1 MTTRTGASS
10 RFLPAKSFLLAC
22 VSLSLLAPAC
32 LAAPA
37 KAVPEPKVIRWIVA
51 HDRGNSFFTG
61 LLDRFAADVAK
72 RSEGALKVEYLQSKA
87 SDTSLDEDAY
97 QKVIEGAADMSQLDA
112 SRAGSPVFQAPMLF
126 RNYDHAEVVFEG
138 PVGKKFLNE
147 VATDSQGRLEG
158 LAFTYSG
165 GYRILVGSR
174 AIHQLS
180 DIKGAKMRRNT
191 GPARF
196 MGELGASLVDL
207 GAESRERPIQGILQG
222 KLDLEETEVNRLA
235 IVGQDHPEILKS
247 LSYINLTRHRM
258 YVTSIVANVK
268 FLKSLPVAQR
278 RMLEQEIKDLSA
290 AERKLSV
297 DLEARNIKA
306 LQAGG
311 ATIVTLPDSERTKLA
326 QAASSFLKKFPELAA
341 SVKDIQ
347 AVPDTRLARQ

>member
-1 MTTRTGASS
+1 MTTRTAAGS
-10 RFLPAKSFLLAC
+10 RFLSANAFLQAC

-32 LAAPA
+32 LAAPS
-37 KAVPEPKVIRWIVA
+37 KAAPKPRVIKWIVA

-72 RSEGALKVEYLQSKA
+72 KSEGALKVEYLPSQA
-87 SDTSLDEDAY
+87 SDTSLDDDAY

-112 SRAGSPVFQAPMLF
+112 SRAGVPVFQAPMLF

-138 PVGKKFLNE
+138 PVGKKLLNG

-158 LAFTYSG
+158 LAFAYSG

-174 AIHQLS
+174 AVRRLS
-180 DIKGAKMRRNT
+180 DLKGARVRRNA

-196 MGELGASLVDL
+196 LGELGANLVDL
-207 GAESRERPIQGILQG
+207 GPENRERPIEGILQG

-235 IVGQDHPEILKS
+235 IVGKDHPEFLKR

-258 YVTSIVANVK
+258 YVTAIVANVK
-268 FLKSLPVAQR
+268 FLKSLPEAQR
-278 RMLEQEIKDLSA
+278 LMLEREIKNLSA
-290 AERKLSV
+290 WERKLSV
-297 DLEARNIKA
+297 DLEANNIKT
-306 LQAGG
+306 LQSGG
-311 ATIVTLPDSERTKLA
+311 AKIVTLPDSERAKLA
-326 QAASSFLKKFPELAA
+326 QVAKKFLREFPELAA
-341 SVKDIQ
+341 SVKEIQ